1 MNYFLNQRKIK
12 QICGETAYKKGK
24 KYFQEKRVY
33 LKDYDPNS
41 FIFEAA
47 VKVDGIF
54 NVLIEREGNG
64 FIYAECT
71 CPKLASFHKH
81 CQHIAAVLVCLHDI
95 QVNGI
100 PAGSKPIQHSDSADG
115 KISPSTKNLTQ
126 TATAQLVDGTNE
138 KKQLLPLKA
147 KLFLDRVKNRLL
159 ASLEFHYGN
168 IVINPLEY
176 NRENSSISSLIIRNA
191 VREHEIM
198 HIMEESF
205 FTKTESGYFLH
216 DEEAEYDFLHRI
228 VPNMKELVDIYA
240 TTAVKNRLY
249 KIESRPNI
257 KIEVD
262 ERTDWL
268 IFEFHM
274 EGIPESEIRDLLMS
288 LVEKRKYYRIKD
300 GRLLTLED
308 QNFKE
313 INQLLSNM
321 SIEKEQLNDK
331 ETRIPFLQGLRNIA
345 FLPHDSIHIGK
356 AFSDLLNCLQNPDQ
370 EEAAISEKLNAIL
383 HDYQKHGVYWLRTLA
398 DYKFGGILADDM
410 GLGKTLQSIAY
421 IVSVLSEIREQKK
434 PVLVLAPSSLIYNW
448 LNELNKFAKEVH
460 SVIIDGSQ
468 AERNAALMDMNKADV
483 IITSYPLLRRDI
495 NKYVRQSFHTL
506 FLDEAQAVKNH
517 TTQTAKM
524 VKRVRADYRFALT
537 GTPVENSVDDLW
549 SIFNIVFPNLM
560 PERKELKDMPRET
573 IAKLVRPFILRRMKE
588 DVLNDLPG
596 KNELIYISELLPDQ
610 KRLYAAYLAKLK
622 YETLKHLNKDSFQK
636 NRLKILA
643 GLTRLRQLCC
653 HPALF
658 VDNYNGDSAKL
669 LQLMEIVRDYRSKG
683 RRILIFSQFTKMLE
697 IIGGEL
703 TSKGIKYFYLNGNT
717 PAMERVELCNR
728 FNKGDMDLF
737 LISLKAGGTGLNLS
751 GADTVILYDLWWN
764 PAVEQQAADR
774 AHRMGQKN
782 EVKVI
787 KLISKG
793 TIEEKINELQEN
805 KKNLINEI
813 IQPSQNNTGI
823 LTEQEIRNILMI

>member
-115 KISPSTKNLTQ
+115 KISPSAKNLTQ
-126 TATAQLVDGTNE
+126 TVTAQLVDGTNE

-176 NRENSSISSLIIRNA
+176 NGENSSISSLIIRNA

-370 EEAAISEKLNAIL
+370 EEAAIPEKLNAIL

-448 LNELNKFAKEVH
+448 LNELNKFTKEVH

-468 AERNAALMDMNKADV
+468 AERNAVLMDMNKADV

-703 TSKGIKYFYLNGNT
+703 TNKGIKYFYLNGNT

>member
-216 DEEAEYDFLHRI
+216 DEEAEYAFLHRI

>member
-12 QICGETAYKKGK
+12 QICGEIAYKRGK

-33 LKDYDPNS
+33 LKDYNPNS
-41 FIFEAA
+41 LIFEAV
-47 VKVDGIF
+47 VKGDGIF

-100 PAGSKPIQHSDSADG
+100 PAGSKPIQHSDSEG
-115 KISPSTKNLTQ
+115 GIIEPSAKNLAQ
-126 TATAQLVDGTNE
+126 TVTAQPVDGNDE
-138 KKQLLPLKA
+138 NKQLLPLKA

-159 ASLEFHYGN
+159 AGLEFHYGN

-176 NRENSSISSLIIRNA
+176 NREDSALSSLIIRNA
-191 VREHEIM
+191 AREHEIM
-198 HIMEESF
+198 HIMEESL

-216 DEEAEYDFLHRI
+216 NEEAEYDFLHRI

-300 GRLLTLED
+300 GRLLSLED

-331 ETRIPFLQGLRNIA
+331 EARVPFLQGLCNIA

-370 EEAAISEKLNAIL
+370 EAGIPEKLNAIL

-448 LNELNKFAKEVH
+448 VNELNKFAKEVH

-495 NKYVRQSFHTL
+495 NNYVKQSFHTL

-524 VKRVRADYRFALT
+524 VKRVQADHRFALT

-588 DVLNDLPG
+588 DVLNDLPE

-658 VDNYNGDSAKL
+658 VDSYNGDSAKL
-669 LQLMEIVRDYRSKG
+669 LKLMEIVTEYRSKG

-703 TSKGIKYFYLNGNT
+703 TNKGIKYFYLNGNT
-717 PAMERVELCNR
+717 PAMERVELCDR
-728 FNKGDMDLF
+728 FNKGDTDLF

-774 AHRMGQKN
+774 AHRIGQKN

-813 IQPSQNNTGI
+813 IQLSQNNTGI

>member
-12 QICGETAYKKGK
+12 QICGETAYKRGK

-33 LKDYDPNS
+33 LKDYNPNS
-41 FIFEAA
+41 LIFEAV
-47 VKVDGIF
+47 VKGDGIF

-100 PAGSKPIQHSDSADG
+100 PTGSKPIQHSDSTDG
-115 KISPSTKNLTQ
+115 KISPSAKNLAQ
-126 TATAQLVDGTNE
+126 TATARLVDGTDEN
-138 KKQLLPLKA
+138 KQLLPLKA

-159 ASLEFHYGN
+159 AGLEFHYGN

-176 NRENSSISSLIIRNA
+176 NREDSALSSLIIRNT

-198 HIMEESF
+198 NIMEESL

-228 VPNMKELVDIYA
+228 VPNIKELVDIYA

-300 GRLLTLED
+300 GRLLSLEN

-313 INQLLSNM
+313 INQLLSNI

-331 ETRIPFLQGLRNIA
+331 EARIPFLQGLRNIA

-370 EEAAISEKLNAIL
+370 EEAAIPEKLNAIL

-468 AERNAALMDMNKADV
+468 AERNAVLMDMNKADV

-495 NKYVRQSFHTL
+495 NKYVKQSFHTL

-524 VKRVRADYRFALT
+524 VKRVQADYRFALT

-560 PERKELKDMPRET
+560 PERKELKDIPRET

-596 KNELIYISELLPDQ
+596 KNELLYISELLPDQ

-658 VDNYNGDSAKL
+658 IDNYNGDSAKL
-669 LQLMEIVRDYRSKG
+669 LQLMETVREYRSKG

-697 IIGGEL
+697 IIGREL
-703 TSKGIKYFYLNGNT
+703 TNKGIKYFYLNGNT

-728 FNKGDMDLF
+728 FNKGDADLF

>member
-12 QICGETAYKKGK
+12 QICGETAYKRGK
-24 KYFQEKRVY
+24 KYFEEKRVY
-33 LKDYDPNS
+33 LKDYNPNN
-41 FIFEAA
+41 FIFEAV
-47 VKVDGIF
+47 VKGDGIF

-100 PAGSKPIQHSDSADG
+100 PAGSKPIQHSDSADE
-115 KISPSTKNLTQ
+115 KISPFAKNLAQ
-126 TATAQLVDGTNE
+126 TATAQLVDGTDEN
-138 KKQLLPLKA
+138 KQLLPLKA

-159 ASLEFHYGN
+159 AGLEFHYGN

-274 EGIPESEIRDLLMS
+274 EGIPESEIRDLLIS

-370 EEAAISEKLNAIL
+370 EEAAIPEKLNAIL

-421 IVSVLSEIREQKK
+421 IVSILSEIREQKK

-468 AERNAALMDMNKADV
+468 AERNAVLMDMNKADV

-658 VDNYNGDSAKL
+658 VENYNGDSAKL

-703 TSKGIKYFYLNGNT
+703 TNKGIKYFYLNGNT

-728 FNKGDMDLF
+728 FNKGDTDLF

-823 LTEQEIRNILMI
+823 LTEQEIRKILMI

>member
-159 ASLEFHYGN
+159 AGLEFHYGN

>member
-100 PAGSKPIQHSDSADG
+100 PAGSKPIQHSDSADR
-115 KISPSTKNLTQ
+115 KISPSAKNLTQ
-126 TATAQLVDGTNE
+126 TVTAQLVDGTNE

-191 VREHEIM
+191 VREHEII

-370 EEAAISEKLNAIL
+370 EEAAIPEKLNAIL

-468 AERNAALMDMNKADV
+468 AERNAVLMDMNKADV

-703 TSKGIKYFYLNGNT
+703 TNKGIKYFYLNGNT

>member
-12 QICGETAYKKGK
+12 QICGEIAYKRGK

-33 LKDYDPNS
+33 LKDYNPNS
-41 FIFEAA
+41 LIFEAV
-47 VKVDGIF
+47 VKGDGIF

-95 QVNGI
+95 QVNGM
-100 PAGSKPIQHSDSADG
+100 PAGSKPIQHSDSEGG
-115 KISPSTKNLTQ
+115 KIGPSAKNLAQ
-126 TATAQLVDGTNE
+126 TAIAQPVDGTDKN
-138 KKQLLPLKA
+138 KQLLPLKA

-159 ASLEFHYGN
+159 AGLEFHYGN

-176 NRENSSISSLIIRNA
+176 NREDSALSSLIIRNA

-198 HIMEESF
+198 HIMKESL
-205 FTKTESGYFLH
+205 FTITESGYFLH
-216 DEEAEYDFLHRI
+216 NEEAEYDFLHRI
-228 VPNMKELVDIYA
+228 VPNIKELVDIYA

-249 KIESRPNI
+249 KIETRPNI

-274 EGIPESEIRDLLMS
+274 EGIPESEIRNLLMS

-300 GRLLTLED
+300 GRLLSLED

-331 ETRIPFLQGLRNIA
+331 EARVPFLQGLRNIA
-345 FLPHDSIHIGK
+345 FLPHDFIHIGK

-370 EEAAISEKLNAIL
+370 EAAIPEKLNAIL

-448 LNELNKFAKEVH
+448 VNELNKFAKEVH

-560 PERKELKDMPRET
+560 PERKELRDMPRET

-643 GLTRLRQLCC
+643 GLTRIRQLCC

-669 LQLMEIVRDYRSKG
+669 LQLMEIVRDYRIKG

-703 TSKGIKYFYLNGNT
+703 TNKGIKYFYLNGNT

-728 FNKGDMDLF
+728 FNKGDTDLF
-737 LISLKAGGTGLNLS
+737 LISLKAGGTGLNLI

-782 EVKVI
+782 EVEVI